1 MKSSV
6 ILPSALLLLAAI
18 YAAGAQAQSHDHD
31 AHQGHSAHNEHAA
44 HHEHGAHHQ
53 HTTLKAAAVNQQDSI
68 YHLPA
73 SWTDHQ
79 QKTLKLVDLQGQPV
93 IISMIYGS
101 CRTACPL
108 LVNDARNLFNAL
120 PEAEQQQ
127 TRVVFVSFDSN
138 KDTPAELAGYAS
150 RLGINSP
157 NWHFLHGADNDI
169 RSLAMLLGI
178 RFRAKDDGTFDH
190 SNVIGILDTEGR
202 IAYRSE
208 GLRQPPEPALAALA
222 KARM

>member
-6 ILPSALLLLAAI
+6 ILAPALLLAAALAAV
-18 YAAGAQAQSHDHD
+18 YAAGGQAQSHDHHHD
-31 AHQGHSAHNEHAA
+31 HSAHQ
-44 HHEHGAHHQ
+44 HHQ
-53 HTTLKAAAVNQQDSI
+53 HTTLKAATVNQQDSI
-68 YHLPA
+68 YHLAA
-73 SWTDHQ
+73 SWTDHH
-79 QKTLKLVDLQGQPV
+79 QKTLALADFQGQPV

-108 LVNDARNLFNAL
+108 LVNDARNLFDAL
-120 PEAEQQQ
+120 PATQQQQ
-127 TRVVFVSFDSN
+127 TRVVFVSFDTN
-138 KDTPAELAGYAS
+138 KDTPAELADYAS
-150 RLGINSP
+150 RLGISSP

-190 SNVIGILDTEGR
+190 SNVISILDTEGR

-222 KARM
+222 KIKL